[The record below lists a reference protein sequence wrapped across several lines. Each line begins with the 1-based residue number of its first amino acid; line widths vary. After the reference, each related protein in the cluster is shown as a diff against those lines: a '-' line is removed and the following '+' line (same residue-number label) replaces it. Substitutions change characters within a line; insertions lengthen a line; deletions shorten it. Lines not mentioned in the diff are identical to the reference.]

1 MSFVPFG
8 IGNSPEQQN
17 KYKFCSR
24 GGGAGIYLCDDDW
37 LLLLDRAAPACCLP
51 PTGGLALYLVQE
63 RLLPAQEEA
72 VGELNLVPSLT
83 PQPPGLDTQHLVE
96 PVHVE
101 LPDEGRHVG
110 VFVVV
115 GQQRLGEL
123 RLCLYKE
130 GRALLRPAD
139 EVVCRSDT
147 E

>member
-1 MSFVPFG
+1 MEEAVV
-8 IGNSPEQQN
+8 
-17 KYKFCSR
+17 
-24 GGGAGIYLCDDDW
+24 IYLGDNDW
-37 LLLLDRAAPACCLP
+37 LLLFDRAGPACCLP
-51 PTGGLALYLVQE
+51 PAGGLALYLVQQ

-83 PQPPGLDTQHLVE
+83 PQSPGLDTQHLVE
-96 PVHVE
+96 PVHIE

-115 GQQRLGEL
+115 GQQRLGKL

-139 EVVCRSDT
+139 EVVCKCVK
-147 E
+147 ELE